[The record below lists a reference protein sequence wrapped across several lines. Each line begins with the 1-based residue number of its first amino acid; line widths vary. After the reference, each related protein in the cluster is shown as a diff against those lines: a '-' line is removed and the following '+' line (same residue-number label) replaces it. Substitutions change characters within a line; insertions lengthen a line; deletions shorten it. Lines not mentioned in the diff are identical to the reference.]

1 MHMTPQPNPTAE
13 DMADFVTPVAEMTPP
28 PPQRQSKGLSFDFN
42 GLTARLQTE
51 GFESLSRPQ
60 QELLY
65 HLKDNPDLQMSP
77 EQMAMF
83 VTETDKRLREQ
94 STPKAQAE
102 SQAAQFG
109 LQKTKLDIEKLEK
122 EKIQAAKDSAEV
134 SARKQLIF
142 EKIDKYTNDKNP
154 EFTPLNS
161 LVGKWDGTAG
171 AILDAGGV
179 NDKRAAQRAELDRL
193 VSSDILELTKFLKPI
208 AGTDLEFLRSMVP
221 KTHQN
226 ETIWTDYLKDSKKVL
241 EAMTAAPSQAPAQ
254 APAQPAAQP
263 NSAPAFQQ
271 APPQAAPAQPAAPQ
285 SRVIRGQRFV
295 QLPNGN
301 WIPQ

>member
-1 MHMTPQPNPTAE
+1 MTQQPDPTAE
-13 DMADFVTPVAEMTPP
+13 DMADFVTPVAEMPPP

-77 EQMAMF
+77 EQMAAF
-83 VTETDKRLREQ
+83 VTDYDKKLREQ
-94 STPKAQAE
+94 STPKAKVEAE
-102 SQAAQFG
+102 AAQFG

-122 EKIQAAKDSAEV
+122 EKIAAAKDSAEV
-134 SARKQLIF
+134 ATRKQLIF
-142 EKIDKYTNDKNP
+142 DKIDKYTNPQNP
-154 EFTPLNS
+154 KYTPLNA

-171 AILDAGGV
+171 ALLDASGV
-179 NDKRAAQRAELDRL
+179 NDRRAAQRAELDRL

-221 KTHQN
+221 KIHQN
-226 ETIWTDYLKDSKKVL
+226 DTIWTDYLTDSKKVL
-241 EAMTAAPSQAPAQ
+241 EAMTAAPAATQQAPAPQ
-254 APAQPAAQP
+254 ATPQATPAQPQ
-263 NSAPAFQQ
+263 
-271 APPQAAPAQPAAPQ
+271 QPAT
-285 SRVIRGQRFV
+285 RVIGGRTFIQ
-295 QLPNGN
+295 QPNGN
-301 WIPQ
+301 WIPR

>member
-1 MHMTPQPNPTAE
+1 MHMTPQPDPTAE

-94 STPKAQAE
+94 NTPKAQAE

-109 LQKTKLDIEKLEK
+109 LQKTKLDIGKLEQETIAKAK
-122 EKIQAAKDSAEV
+122 EQAEIDV
-134 SARKQLIF
+134 RKQLVLG
-142 EKIDKYTNDKNP
+142 KIEKYTNPKAQGY
-154 EFTPLNS
+154 TPMDG
-161 LVGKWDGTAG
+161 LVGKWDGSAG
-171 AILDAGGV
+171 AMIDSGGWNDA
-179 NDKRAAQRAELDRL
+179 KAAQRAELERL
-193 VSSDILELTKFLKPI
+193 VNNDVLELTKFLKPVSQ
-208 AGTDLEFLRSMVP
+208 DELKFLKSMTP
-221 KTHQN
+221 RLHQN
-226 ETIWTDYLKDSKKVL
+226 DTIWKDYLLDAKTRI
-241 EAMTAAPSQAPAQ
+241 EGAGQPAPAQ

-263 NSAPAFQQ
+263 NSAAAFHQ

>member
-1 MHMTPQPNPTAE
+1 MTPQPDPTAE
-13 DMADFVTPVAEMTPP
+13 DMADFVTPVAEMPPP

-122 EKIQAAKDSAEV
+122 EKIQAAKDTAEV

-171 AILDAGGV
+171 ALLDAGGV

-254 APAQPAAQP
+254 PAAQP
-263 NSAPAFQQ
+263 NSAAAFQQ

>member
-13 DMADFVTPVAEMTPP
+13 DMADFVTPVAEMPPP

-241 EAMTAAPSQAPAQ
+241 EAMTAAPSQS
-254 APAQPAAQP
+254 PAQPAAQP
-263 NSAPAFQQ
+263 NSAAAFQQ